1 MFYYTL
7 VKLKYNIAYC
17 TLYNLLKEKQLWY
30 YVRLA
35 KNLFR
40 IFFLFQLQFL
50 VDKKLIL
57 SN

>member
-1 MFYYTL
+1 ML

-50 VDKKLIL
+50 ADKKLIL